1 MEETLKN
8 LKFKIKKKSNH
19 LLLRHKI
26 FTPFAYLTRDA
37 LFLPSLLSGSIPNI
51 LVAKNKEALFTTA
64 NFNLQITCML
74 QNPAAA
80 LT

>member
-8 LKFKIKKKSNH
+8 LKFKIKKKIKSPSFKSQNFH
-19 LLLRHKI
+19 
-26 FTPFAYLTRDA
+26 PFASLTRDA

-51 LVAKNKEALFTTA
+51 LVDKNKEALFTTI